1 MIYLVVDKH
10 PSTPH
15 SQKFHLMPHQ
25 AQHKQE
31 QDNMVQLTDSAKDY
45 LKSVTPE
52 GEYVTLGVKGGGCS
66 GLQYVWGLSND
77 THTKDIKWSDPIDEI
92 LLLDPLAEM
101 YILGSVV
108 DYVVELGGSF
118 LSVKNPTSS
127 SSCGCGE
134 SFGI

>member
-1 MIYLVVDKH
+1 MI
-10 PSTPH
+10 
-15 SQKFHLMPHQ
+15 QI
-25 AQHKQE
+25 
-31 QDNMVQLTDSAKDY
+31 TDSAKNY

-52 GEYVTLGVKGGGCS
+52 GGHITLGVKGGGCS

-77 THTKDIKWSDPIDEI
+77 TGTKDVIWSDPIDDI

-101 YILGSVV
+101 YVLGSIV

-118 LSVKNPTSS
+118 LSIKNPTAK

-134 SFGI
+134 SFNT